1 MGEGGT
7 RRARS
12 RRRSREASVT
22 MDNHLETRNADR
34 RVWLMK
40 CPTVV
45 SRFFEQHQHSSS
57 STPLSS
63 AENDLSFV
71 SPEPVAKVTV
81 VVDPLLP
88 NDATQF
94 TMELAGTS
102 SGNMPTHY
110 SMDMS
115 TDFIPMS
122 IFSESTAQG
131 KLSVEGKIY
140 HKFDM
145 KPHHENI
152 ENYGKLCRERTN
164 KYMTKSR
171 QIQVID
177 NDNAKHMRP
186 MPGFFATKA
195 ASGSAD
201 KKKAP
206 SKGLEMKRTRRDRD
220 EMEEI
225 MFKLFERQANWT
237 LKQLVHETDQ
247 PEQFMKDML
256 KLLCIYNNKGAHQGT
271 YELKPEYKRSE
282 DKADS

>member
-1 MGEGGT
+1 MLHHSNMAEK
-7 RRARS
+7 S
-12 RRRSREASVT
+12 SVQGVR
-22 MDNHLETRNADR
+22 MNRHLETRNAER

-40 CPTVV
+40 CPTLV
-45 SRFFEQHQHSSS
+45 STFFQQPNH
-57 STPLSS
+57 
-63 AENDLSFV
+63 NDFV
-71 SPEPVAKVTV
+71 SPAPVAKVTV

-122 IFSESTAQG
+122 IFSESAQG
-131 KLSVEGKIY
+131 RLSVEGKIY

-195 ASGSAD
+195 SGSAD
-201 KKKAP
+201 KKKVP

-220 EMEEI
+220 EIEEI
-225 MFKLFERQANWT
+225 MFKLFERQPNWT
-237 LKQLVHETDQ
+237 LKQLVNETDQ
-247 PEQFMKDML
+247 PEVIFFLTRFK
-256 KLLCIYNNKGAHQGT
+256 HSVR
-271 YELKPEYKRSE
+271 P
-282 DKADS
+282 

>member
-1 MGEGGT
+1 MAEKINGT
-7 RRARS
+7 TPKTTVYMNS
-12 RRRSREASVT
+12 
-22 MDNHLETRNADR
+22 HLETRNADR

-40 CPTVV
+40 CPIVV
-45 SRFFEQHQHSSS
+45 SRFFEHSSSS

-63 AENDLSFV
+63 SENDLSFV
-71 SPEPVAKVTV
+71 SPGFVAKVTV
-81 VVDPLLP
+81 VIDPLLAD
-88 NDATQF
+88 DATQF

-122 IFSESTAQG
+122 IFSESALG
-131 KLSVEGKIY
+131 RLSVEGKIY

-145 KPHHENI
+145 KPLHENI
-152 ENYGKLCRERTN
+152 ESYGKLCRDRTN
-164 KYMTKSR
+164 KYMTKNR

-186 MPGFFATKA
+186 MPGLFATK

-201 KKKAP
+201 KKKVQ
-206 SKGLEMKRTRRDRD
+206 SKSLEMKRTRRDRD

-225 MFKLFERQANWT
+225 MFKLFERQPNWT

-247 PEQFMKDML
+247 PEVCLCLLRQFLKDML

-271 YELKPEYKRSE
+271 YEPKPQYKRLE